1 MEIFSCKVDVRRS
14 EVFFKAMQL
23 GCARNRND
31 PRLLGKQ
38 PGKHELS
45 RCRLPLLRELAQQ
58 IDQRLVRST
67 VLSVKAWEG
76 VAEIHAIDL
85 GIFVDLA
92 REKTVRF
99 QSLLCRQNRTID
111 SNSRQQL

>member
-38 PGKHELS
+38 PGKRELS
-45 RCRLPLLRELAQQ
+45 RCRLPLLREFAQQ
-58 IDQRLVRST
+58 IDQLFE
-67 VLSVKAWEG
+67 LYEA
-76 VAEIHAIDL
+76 DL
-85 GIFVDLA
+85 P
-92 REKTVRF
+92 
-99 QSLLCRQNRTID
+99 
-111 SNSRQQL
+111 SNTQRCF